1 MSAFNGTP
9 GPWLDWSTMEW
20 LREPQKLLAN
30 TADARLIAAAPD
42 LLAALIAL
50 SGNIGAASLARNK
63 HGQMLRANAEAAIAK
78 AIAAA
83 TGEGL

>member
-1 MSAFNGTP
+1 MDCEITIAIMNDGGNSANA
-9 GPWLDWSTMEW
+9 LEV
-20 LREPQKLLAN
+20 EAN
-30 TADARLIAAAPD
+30 ARLIAAAPD

-78 AIAAA
+78 ALAAA